1 MATRPTNDT
10 VNTAFI
16 GNKEHLEMC
25 SWEFQAVVKFTP
37 IPGTSRARYEAE
49 CFMSG
54 DVTCESE
61 QLCGK
66 WGRKWVEKLNSENST
81 TQPDITDEAQGGWFG
96 NAIRFKGIY
105 WEYLGCCRES
115 EIGDIDTKNESWSMS
130 GEVVANTTGQITA
143 WNGDRAHLEDFAG
156 QFFEAA
162 RDEM

>member
-1 MATRPTNDT
+1 MT
-10 VNTAFI
+10 
-16 GNKEHLEMC
+16 
-25 SWEFQAVVKFTP
+25 
-37 IPGTSRARYEAE
+37 
-49 CFMSG
+49 G

-61 QLCGK
+61 QVCGK
-66 WGRKWVEKLNSENST
+66 WGQKHIEERNRYAGAF
-81 TQPDITDEAQGGWFG
+81 PDITDEAQGGWFG
-96 NAIRFKGIY
+96 NAIRFKGVY
-105 WEYLGCCRES
+105 WEYLGCCAES